1 MWKDINR
8 RWDDWLDE
16 HPVEVLTAVVVVLV
30 FATQLVTAIAVQHL
44 SEKSIQARF
53 AAMKVQQDGLR
64 RDLNWVIDEQFY
76 QRRRLK

>member
-53 AAMKVQQDGLR
+53 ESMRVQQDGLR